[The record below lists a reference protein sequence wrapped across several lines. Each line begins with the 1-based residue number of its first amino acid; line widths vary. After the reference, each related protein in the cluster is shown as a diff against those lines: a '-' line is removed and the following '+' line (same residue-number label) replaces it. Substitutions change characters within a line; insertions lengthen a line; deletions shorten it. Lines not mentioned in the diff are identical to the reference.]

1 MELKLYHSVLHL
13 HTDTIHDNVRRPSSF
28 RYNSYLNTD
37 GGGASDAS
45 DNHLTALRLYSV
57 LCTVNST
64 HITCE
69 EEEAP
74 VKSAATQ

>member
-1 MELKLYHSVLHL
+1 MLGGLEA
-13 HTDTIHDNVRRPSSF
+13 IIF
-28 RYNSYLNTD
+28 QIQRYNSYLNTD
-37 GGGASDAS
+37 GGGAADAS
-45 DNHLTALRLYSV
+45 DNHLRALRLYSV
-57 LCTVNST
+57 LCTVHST

>member
-1 MELKLYHSVLHL
+1 M
-13 HTDTIHDNVRRPSSF
+13 HTETVNDNNGTSFSSS
-28 RYNSYLNTD
+28 NLDTD
-37 GGGASDAS
+37 GGGAADAS
-45 DNHLTALRLYSV
+45 DNHITALRLYSV

-69 EEEAP
+69 EEAP